1 MLLVMKF
8 SLVLY
13 GVMSVIMCVHFHAM
27 LIFGCYVLS
36 LNCNIQES
44 LMLIVKCMLT
54 EGQCARTHTERAR
67 KIASL
72 RIDRERNG
80 TRHLRSLRVGNNIK
94 VTKNADCLMS
104 HHSPC

>member
-36 LNCNIQES
+36 LNCNIQEY

-54 EGQCARTHTERAR
+54 EGQCAHTHTESKKNCESQNRQ
-67 KIASL
+67 
-72 RIDRERNG
+72 REKWY
-80 TRHLRSLRVGNNIK
+80 TPS
-94 VTKNADCLMS
+94 
-104 HHSPC
+104 

>member
-27 LIFGCYVLS
+27 LLFGCYVLS

-54 EGQCARTHTERAR
+54 EGQCARAHTHTQSKKNCESQNRQ
-67 KIASL
+67 
-72 RIDRERNG
+72 REKWY
-80 TRHLRSLRVGNNIK
+80 TPS
-94 VTKNADCLMS
+94 
-104 HHSPC
+104 